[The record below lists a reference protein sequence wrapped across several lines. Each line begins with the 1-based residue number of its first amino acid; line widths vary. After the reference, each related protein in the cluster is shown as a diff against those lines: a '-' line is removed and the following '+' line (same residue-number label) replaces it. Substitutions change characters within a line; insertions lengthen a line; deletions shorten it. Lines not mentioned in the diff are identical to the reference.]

1 MKLSILICTIEERRE
16 QFESLISSI
25 RKHNIFF
32 GSQINRGLFQCITDY
47 TKFVE
52 IICYSDNK
60 EISVG
65 KKRQELLIRAE
76 GEYIVFLDDDDLP
89 SENYIDI
96 ILKAIS
102 EKPDCVGMNVAMT
115 TNGANPQRCCHSLI
129 YPEWKNNVDG
139 WDYVRNI
146 THFNPVKRELALQ
159 VGFKD
164 LRFGEDKEYS
174 DAVTKLCK
182 TEVYIEEPL
191 FHYRYSNKIQHNEKY
206 GIK

>member
-16 QFESLISSI
+16 QFMVLLKQLNWQ
-25 RKHNIFF
+25 RRAY
-32 GSQINRGLFQCITDY
+32 QD
-47 TKFVE
+47 VE
-52 IICYSDNK
+52 IITISDNK
-60 EISVG
+60 EMSVG
-65 KKRQELLIRAE
+65 NKRQQLLKGAN
-76 GEYIVFLDDDDLP
+76 GKYIVFLDDDDKP
-89 SENYIDI
+89 SENYIDL
-96 ILKAIS
+96 ILKAIES
-102 EKPDCVGMNVAMT
+102 GPDCVGMNVAMT
-115 TNGANPQRCCHSLI
+115 TNGENPQKCCHRLI
-129 YPEWKNNVDG
+129 YPEWKNNIDG

-182 TEVYIEEPL
+182 TEVYIEDPL
-191 FHYRYSNKIQHNEKY
+191 FHYRYSNKINHNTKY

>member
-1 MKLSILICTIEERRE
+1 MKLSILICSIEDRSE
-16 QFESLISSI
+16 QRKSLLSI
-25 RKHNIFF
+25 FKN
-32 GSQINRGLFQCITDY
+32 QIIGICDD
-47 TKFVE
+47 KVE
-52 IICYSDNK
+52 LLLRIDNK
-60 EISVG
+60 EESVG
-65 KKRQELLIRAE
+65 AKRQTLLKNSK
-76 GEYIVFLDDDDLP
+76 GEYIVFFDDDDLP
-89 SENYIDI
+89 SHNYVEL
-96 ILKAIS
+96 ILKAIES
-102 EKPDCVGMNVAMT
+102 KPDCVGINVAMT
-115 TNGANPQRCCHSLI
+115 TNGERPQRCCHSLI

-191 FHYRYSNKIQHNEKY
+191 FHYRYSNKINHKEKY